1 MNVPTPRL
9 RALAALS
16 CGAALLA
23 AGCGGDG
30 GGKPIPTALAKRIS
44 GELDLVQRRVETV
57 ACDDLPEQS
66 YRDLD
71 RLLEQIPENTD
82 PDVRDALRDGVKD
95 LQGLADE
102 ECAQKKEQRD
112 KEREAEEPEDRD
124 GDGIADEDDACPDEP
139 GADESSGCVP
149 VTTEELPPPTAEPEE
164 PPEEPVEPDPI
175 PEPEPT
181 PPETPP
187 GQEPGKKP
195 EKTGGGKD
203 G

>member
-57 ACDDLPEQS
+57 ACNDLPEQS
-66 YRDLD
+66 YRELD

-82 PDVRDALRDGVKD
+82 PDVRDALRDGVND
-95 LQGLADE
+95 LRRLADR
-102 ECAQKKEQRD
+102 ECGDKQAQRD
-112 KEREAEEPEDRD
+112 EEREERESMDTD
-124 GDGIADEDDACPDEP
+124 GDGVPDVEDACSTVAGVAEN
-139 GADESSGCVP
+139 AGCPP
-149 VTTEELPPPTAEPEE
+149 VTTEEVPPPTEPEE
-164 PPEEPVEPDPI
+164 PPEEPVEPDPT